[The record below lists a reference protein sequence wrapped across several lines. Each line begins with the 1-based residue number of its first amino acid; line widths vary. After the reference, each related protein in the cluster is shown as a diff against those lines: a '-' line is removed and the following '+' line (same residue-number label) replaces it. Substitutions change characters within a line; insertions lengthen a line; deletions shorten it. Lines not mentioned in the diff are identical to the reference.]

1 MSQNQNADDD
11 DFGDFGGFEGAEPTE
26 NENQGGA
33 QAAPNV
39 WAAMFAPAVPGMRNV
54 QPDLLCG
61 QNRFPA
67 HLDTPTTVDIASSA
81 QARVP
86 SDLNSADGATGED
99 GDGLNEQD
107 NFSLANDILDGSF
120 RSSSMSN
127 QSQMPDISGLD
138 IGHGAQA
145 RADSA
150 QPSAVLSR
158 PAPGTPGS
166 DQGGQGLAERA
177 ETGGATGGPANE
189 IAENKDESANQV
201 DWSLAVRRDA
211 AHADENNAIVQR
223 ALQEKESIKQELTQQ
238 QGENARLAEDLVRA
252 EALATEAR
260 QNLEKV
266 NADHTEQLEALRSA
280 GHEAVT
286 MVVGE
291 YRASLAT
298 LVQEQ
303 RETGLRSVTQTL
315 SQETD
320 HLRHLLVEQ
329 KEEFDRLQEV
339 ERKKNE
345 KLLKEAIAEMKEKNK
360 EQVVNA
366 LEGERTKYEA
376 KIQDAIQAEQEGL
389 ERRLTEAVKEEQD
402 RGAQALKQQQEQF
415 TTQMSEE
422 AGKHREQLEKALHE
436 QQDKYKEEL
445 SVALREER
453 SRGQDAL
460 QGAVRVAREDM
471 TSHLQHLRESDQ
483 RLHRR
488 QLASLDLFLESARQQ
503 LALLMTTPDKSDH
516 SGQDNPTDSDS
527 GVS

>member
-1 MSQNQNADDD
+1 MSQNQ
-11 DFGDFGGFEGAEPTE
+11 GAEPTE

-211 AHADENNAIVQR
+211 AHADENNAI
-223 ALQEKESIKQELTQQ
+223 ELTQQ

-360 EQVVNA
+360 
-366 LEGERTKYEA
+366 
-376 KIQDAIQAEQEGL
+376 AEQEGL

>member
-1 MSQNQNADDD
+1 MSQNQ
-11 DFGDFGGFEGAEPTE
+11 GAEPTE
-26 NENQGGA
+26 NENQAGA

-86 SDLNSADGATGED
+86 SDLNSTDGATGED

-145 RADSA
+145 RADNVSHLGSA

-158 PAPGTPGS
+158 LAPGTPGS
-166 DQGGQGLAERA
+166 NQGGQGLAERA

-189 IAENKDESANQV
+189 IAENKDESAN
-201 DWSLAVRRDA
+201 
-211 AHADENNAIVQR
+211 
-223 ALQEKESIKQELTQQ
+223 QELTQQ

-266 NADHTEQLEALRSA
+266 KADHTEQLEALRSA

-360 EQVVNA
+360 
-366 LEGERTKYEA
+366 
-376 KIQDAIQAEQEGL
+376 AEQEGL